1 MNRIEHDLKVPH
13 VPEDLG
19 RLDGFDRR
27 KVAKKGEETMFI
39 ASGACP
45 QCHAPGQQGF
55 GYLRGP
61 FAKVAPW
68 VEVMMK
74 CECGFNHGEKG
85 EKGCGR
91 EWTVGALAGDWTL
104 SNE

>member
-1 MNRIEHDLKVPH
+1 MNHIDHDLKVPH
-13 VPEDLG
+13 APEDLG

-27 KVAKKGEETMFI
+27 KVVPKDKQPIYI
-39 ASGACP
+39 ATGACP
-45 QCHAPGQQGF
+45 QCHAPGQQGS
-55 GYLRGP
+55 GYLTTVH
-61 FAKVAPW
+61 AKVAPW
-68 VEVMMK
+68 VEIMMK

-91 EWTVGALAGDWTL
+91 EWTVGALADDWTL